1 MRYIHIREKMRPY
14 VRELMKEAHE
24 KGTPVIRAMFYEFPD
39 DSVCWD
45 LKDQYMFG
53 GDVLTAPIVHEA
65 AYERQVYLPKGAFW
79 TLIYDGTVY
88 EGGRTVTVSADIGQ
102 IPVFLREGRHPEWIG
117 CIR

>member
-1 MRYIHIREKMRPY
+1 
-14 VRELMKEAHE
+14 
-24 KGTPVIRAMFYEFPD
+24 MFYEFPD